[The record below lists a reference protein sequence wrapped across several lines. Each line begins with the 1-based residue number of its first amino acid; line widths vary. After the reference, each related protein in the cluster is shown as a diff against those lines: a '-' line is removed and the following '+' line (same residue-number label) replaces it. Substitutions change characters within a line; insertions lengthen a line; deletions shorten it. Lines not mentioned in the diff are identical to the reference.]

1 MALTKI
7 ADGGMPSGA
16 VLQVVQTVK
25 TDSFSTTSN
34 SLVDITGFAA
44 TITPLSA
51 SSKVLVD
58 VRLGGYE
65 SSTAAVIAFNL
76 LRGSTSIA
84 TGTAGQGAAV
94 TMAITINADRGEST
108 GMLFLDSP
116 STTSAT
122 TYKLQMSTSGG
133 TAALNIR
140 ESFYSTISTLTL
152 TEIAG

>member
-7 ADGGMPSGA
+7 ADAAMPSGA

-25 TDSFSTTSN
+25 TDSFVTSSN
-34 SLVDITGFAA
+34 SLVDITGFSA
-44 TITPLSA
+44 TITPLST
-51 SSKVLVD
+51 SSKILVD
-58 VRLGGYE
+58 IRLGGYE
-65 SSTAAVIAFNL
+65 ASTATIMAFNL

-84 TGTAGQGAAV
+84 TGTAGEGAAR
-94 TMAITINADRGEST
+94 TMAITINGDRGEST

-133 TAALNIR
+133 TVALNIR
-140 ESFYSTISTLTL
+140 ESYYSVISTLTL